1 MNPLD
6 NIRVVLVGTLYTGNV
21 GSSCRAMANMGV
33 RHLRL
38 AAPNLQNSWEEGERL
53 AVHAQD
59 ILAAREEFATF
70 DEAVADCVAVVGT
83 TAREGLYRQHVKAP
97 RACADDLLALAAR
110 GPVALV
116 FGREDKGLLNE
127 EVARCTHLVRIPVD
141 EGYTSINLSQA
152 VLITCYELFAASGRY
167 VPPREK
173 APPAPQAQKMQL
185 MKNWARMLEDIGFMK
200 PEQADHFMQG
210 FQRVFS
216 RGVVTRDDAALLLGV
231 ARQAAWAAKNAV
243 GRGVDTEN
251 GAVVK

>member
-21 GSSCRAMANMGV
+21 GSSCRAMANMGI

-53 AVHAQD
+53 AVHATD
-59 ILAAREEFATF
+59 IMNAREEFATF
-70 DEAVADCVAVVGT
+70 EEAVADCVAVVGT

-97 RACADDLLALAAR
+97 RDCAADILSIAET

-127 EVARCTHLVRIPVD
+127 EVAQCTHLIRIPVD

-152 VLITCYELFAASGRY
+152 VLITCYEFFTATGRY
-167 VPPREK
+167 VPPHEK

-185 MKNWARMLEDIGFMK
+185 MKNWSAMLQEIGFMK

-210 FQRVFS
+210 FHRVFS
-216 RGVVTRDDAALLLGV
+216 RGVVTKDDAALLLGV
-231 ARQAAWAAKNAV
+231 ARQAVWAKKNA
-243 GRGVDTEN
+243 
-251 GAVVK
+251 GAVADDART

>member
-1 MNPLD
+1 MQSKALD

-21 GSSCRAMANMGV
+21 GSAARAMANMGI

-53 AVHAQD
+53 AVHAAD
-59 ILAAREEFATF
+59 ILAKREEFSTF
-70 DEAVADCVAVVGT
+70 EEAVADCVAVVGT

-97 RACADDLLALAAR
+97 RDCAADILALAET

-127 EVARCTHLVRIPVD
+127 EVAQCTHLIRIPVS
-141 EGYTSINLSQA
+141 EGYTSINLAQA
-152 VLITCYELFAASGRY
+152 VLVTCYEFFTVSGSY
-167 VPPREK
+167 QPPHEK
-173 APPAPQAQKMQL
+173 APPAPQAQKQQL
-185 MKNWARMLEDIGFMK
+185 MKNWAAMLLEIGFMK
-200 PEQADHFMQG
+200 EEQQSHFMQG

-231 ARQAAWAAKNAV
+231 ARQTLWAVHNAAKSSNS
-243 GRGVDTEN
+243 
-251 GAVVK
+251 